1 MILDKKQ
8 MSEEDIKLQ
17 FITPAI
23 VSKWTLDRITT
34 ETKVTDGQINLK
46 GNFVVRSPPKRA
58 DYVLYISQDK
68 ALQTKPIAI
77 VEAKDNK
84 HSVSYGLQQAITY
97 ARMMDVPFAY
107 SSNGDAFQEHDLL
120 TRNFLPAGSE
130 RPTTGRASPRTR
142 RKSSPNRIT
151 SALTLMT
158 RATISVTP

>member
-77 VEAKDNK
+77 VEAKGGDEYNTYNLIVK
-84 HSVSYGLQQAITY
+84 KTIDGALRIGLCRFTTQEDI
-97 ARMMDVPFAY
+97 
-107 SSNGDAFQEHDLL
+107 DALCEGLRDAH
-120 TRNFLPAGSE
+120 E
-130 RPTTGRASPRTR
+130 
-142 RKSSPNRIT
+142 
-151 SALTLMT
+151 TLAH
-158 RATISVTP
+158 R